1 MDNAKENRS
10 SYHTFAAL
18 KLIEAL
24 YHDKKISRTMYR
36 GILRDYKDQV
46 DLSQFP

>member
-1 MDNAKENRS
+1 MKHIKKATTHE
-10 SYHTFAAL
+10 TFAAL

-24 YHDKKISRTMYR
+24 YHDQKISRTMYR
-36 GILRDYKDQV
+36 SILRTYQDQV